1 MLRPQL
7 LYHVARN
14 SRGSLPVYSDVRNAG
29 SRYLVYIRNVD
40 GNVAD
45 LVNDLTTTL
54 FPESSAKISTV
65 RNRHVVIQGGR
76 CKDSVM
82 EWLASKGF

>member
-40 GNVAD
+40 GNVSVSI
-45 LVNDLTTTL
+45 LSFFFSIGNYNESHRPWPTT
-54 FPESSAKISTV
+54 
-65 RNRHVVIQGGR
+65 
-76 CKDSVM
+76 
-82 EWLASKGF
+82 

>member
-1 MLRPQL
+1 MLL

-54 FPESSAKISTV
+54 FPESSAK
-65 RNRHVVIQGGR
+65 
-76 CKDSVM
+76 
-82 EWLASKGF
+82 LAQCAIDMWSFRADAARIALWSGSRAR